1 MLTVEHGLV
10 RVGDHRAPRVGSRE
24 SLKGCAVDQ
33 AAETGQVAGDGV
45 APELAGTELLRD
57 HQAEFC
63 PRDSFHLPPV
73 ETDVAGLG
81 IATVSQQRTAR
92 GAAFPCHIGGRD
104 LAGLAILSAGSGDY
118 KLSMQS
124 IS

>member
-1 MLTVEHGLV
+1 MLTIEYRLV
-10 RVGDHRAPRVGSRE
+10 RVGDHRAPHVGGRQE
-24 SLKGCAVDQ
+24 LKCCAVDQ

-45 APELAGTELLRD
+45 APELVWTELFGD

-63 PRDSFHLPPV
+63 PRDTFHLPPV
-73 ETDVAGLG
+73 EADVAGFRV
-81 IATVSQQRTAR
+81 AAVSQQRTAR
-92 GAAFPCHIGGRD
+92 GAAFPCHVGGRD
-104 LAGLAILSAGSGDY
+104 RAGLAVFSAGSGDY